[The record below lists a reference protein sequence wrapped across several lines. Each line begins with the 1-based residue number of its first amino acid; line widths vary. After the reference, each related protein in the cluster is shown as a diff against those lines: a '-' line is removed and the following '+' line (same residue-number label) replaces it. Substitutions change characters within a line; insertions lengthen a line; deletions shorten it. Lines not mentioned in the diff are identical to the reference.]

1 MLYSLITA
9 YVQYMIMLTDLQ
21 KELSQYPNSLCS
33 KATTVLEEWTVP
45 KTMDV
50 CYNFIVL

>member
-1 MLYSLITA
+1 M
-9 YVQYMIMLTDLQ
+9 DLQ
-21 KELSQYPNSLCS
+21 KVLSQYLNSLCS

-50 CYNFIVL
+50 SLLQFYCIIINKYIL